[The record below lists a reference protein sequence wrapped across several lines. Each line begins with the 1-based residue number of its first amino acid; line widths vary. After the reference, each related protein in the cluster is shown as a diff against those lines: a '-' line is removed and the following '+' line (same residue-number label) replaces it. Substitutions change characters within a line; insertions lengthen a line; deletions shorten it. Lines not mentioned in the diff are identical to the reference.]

1 VDLQQTRTTRNRE
14 AMRWVAGA
22 SSSGAFISCI
32 YGLIRPQPFASDYL
46 WLAGISLLGILLTWV
61 VVETLVACK
70 DEVIAKMPKA
80 HQIVAATLR
89 EKEKQDA
96 LDAGLPYI
104 AGGERTR

>member
-22 SSSGAFISCI
+22 SSSGAFLGMI
-32 YGLIRPQPFASDYL
+32 YGLVKENPFDSRYL
-46 WLAGISLLGILLTWV
+46 WSAGIALIAILSTWV